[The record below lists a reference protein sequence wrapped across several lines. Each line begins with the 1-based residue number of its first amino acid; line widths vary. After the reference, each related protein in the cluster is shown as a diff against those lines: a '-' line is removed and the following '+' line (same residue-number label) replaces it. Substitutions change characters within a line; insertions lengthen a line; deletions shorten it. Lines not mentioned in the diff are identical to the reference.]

1 MNINLHIERLVL
13 EGLPLHR
20 SERGIVEAAVMAE
33 LTNLL
38 TTSGTP
44 ETWQENIIVPHVNA
58 AEMQLH
64 QPSTPNQIGQQIAQ
78 SVYAGFSTGWSE
90 ARTKQE

>member
-13 EGLPLHR
+13 EGLPLQR
-20 SERGIVEAAVMAE
+20 SERGIVEAAVIAE

-38 TTSGTP
+38 TSSGTP
-44 ETWQENIIVPHVNA
+44 ETWQENVVVPRVNA
-58 AEMQLH
+58 AEMTMN

-78 SVYAGFSTGWSE
+78 SVYGGFGT
-90 ARTKQE
+90 